1 MLIKIIELNWFE
13 LIAFTSVLLGTPGP
27 ATISLLYSG
36 INYGFKK
43 SLPYFL
49 GIIIGFFCNL
59 LIAAFG
65 ISAILEY
72 QLIYNILKYTVLLY
86 ILYLA
91 YKIAT
96 STPFVENTESKPLLF
111 SQGLLLNLLNPK
123 AYIAVVSI
131 LSQFSV
137 VNEYWYSVFYIIII
151 NLSIALLSH
160 GLWCF
165 AGQSIAKIF
174 RHPKWYRVINYSL
187 AIVLILSIL
196 LVYMRDIV

>member
-72 QLIYNILKYTVLLY
+72 QLIYNILKYTLLLY

-151 NLSIALLSH
+151 NLS
-160 GLWCF
+160 F
-165 AGQSIAKIF
+165 
-174 RHPKWYRVINYSL
+174 
-187 AIVLILSIL
+187 VLILELARLQWIRLEQENYLGEIYCYTTQKFSENKNRK
-196 LVYMRDIV
+196 LVFSDFI

>member
-72 QLIYNILKYTVLLY
+72 QLIYNIHYY
-86 ILYLA
+86 
-91 YKIAT
+91 
-96 STPFVENTESKPLLF
+96 
-111 SQGLLLNLLNPK
+111 
-123 AYIAVVSI
+123 
-131 LSQFSV
+131 
-137 VNEYWYSVFYIIII
+137 
-151 NLSIALLSH
+151 
-160 GLWCF
+160 C
-165 AGQSIAKIF
+165 IF
-174 RHPKWYRVINYSL
+174 CI
-187 AIVLILSIL
+187 
-196 LVYMRDIV
+196 